1 MFPACRRI
9 LFFLFGRNAVFKK
22 IRFEPNLFSFFLKKY
37 SLLYLILI
45 LVRCHLKKKNKIQFL
60 TGEIKNLSIVDVLGN
75 LFNLILEC
83 QKIQ

>member
-9 LFFLFGRNAVFKK
+9 LFFLFCRNAVFKK
-22 IRFEPNLFSFFLKKY
+22 IRFKPNLFFLFYLKY

-45 LVRCHLKKKNKIQFL
+45 LVRCPLKKKKIQFL

>member
-45 LVRCHLKKKNKIQFL
+45 LVRCPFKKKKIQFL

-75 LFNLILEC
+75 LFNLIFEC